1 MPEIVTSADAN
12 RQFSKLLRRVR
23 EGRTVTITAHG
34 QPVARMTPVAPGAT
48 LRLAAR
54 TQLMTRLS
62 GAPVRSIGVWARDE
76 LYDDTSTPR
85 QRRGEASR

>member
-1 MPEIVTSADAN
+1 MI
-12 RQFSKLLRRVR
+12 
-23 EGRTVTITAHG
+23 
-34 QPVARMTPVAPGAT
+34 PVAPGAT

-62 GAPVRSIGVWARDE
+62 GASVRSIGAWTRDE
-76 LYDDTSTPR
+76 LYDDTSTRR